1 MIGVCHHTVFINI
14 SFLIFK
20 FLFLLELWLR
30 WYDVSACDF
39 CARLPGKMKPNCI
52 LMQEYFLINFRSQ
65 DDMEHPADYED
76 FECFFGVR
84 LREN

>member
-1 MIGVCHHTVFINI
+1 MIGVCHHTVFIAI

-20 FLFLLELWLR
+20 FLFPLELCLR
-30 WYDVSACDF
+30 SYDVSACDF
-39 CARLPGKMKPNCI
+39 CARLPKKTKPNCI
-52 LMQEYFLINFRSQ
+52 LMQEYFQMNFRSQ
-65 DDMEHPADYED
+65 DGMEHSADYED